1 MYYLKEKVKVS
12 QSDPL
17 RPHGLY
23 SPWNFPGQNIGMGS
37 LSLLQ
42 GIFPTQGPNSG
53 PVCLPAESQGKPS
66 VLLKSL

>member
-17 RPHGLY
+17 RPHGVY
-23 SPWNFPGQNIGMGS
+23 NPWNFPGQNTGMGS
-37 LSLLQ
+37 LSLRR
-42 GIFPTQGPNSG
+42 GIFPTQGLNSG
-53 PVCLPAESQGKPS
+53 PDSLPAESQRKPS